1 MWRIFQGWES
11 IPSAKLEDATGYLL
25 EFTDEPMLLQ
35 RLSEES
41 SIDSAQQS
49 TAQQPE
55 DSIHVSRSEQK

>member
-1 MWRIFQGWES
+1 MWRLFQGWES

-25 EFTDEPMLLQ
+25 EFADEPMLLQ

-41 SIDSAQQS
+41 STDSAPQS

-55 DSIHVSRSEQK
+55 DSTHVSRSEPK